1 MFVRCST
8 CHCFYLNVTDKLMR
22 KKTPFEAQEEG
33 GLVFY
38 LNKGE
43 KGQAAGRQ
51 R

>member
-1 MFVRCST
+1 VFNLPLFLLECIS
-8 CHCFYLNVTDKLMR
+8 DKLMR